1 MPFITY
7 PCPVDILVAGGK
19 FLPMYAL
26 NNKRLF
32 HVLSTLVINGFSH
45 EWGYYD
51 KLAASKQVFCL
62 HFAKEGGQ
70 TLWKASLRK

>member
-51 KLAASKQVFCL
+51 KLAASK
-62 HFAKEGGQ
+62 
-70 TLWKASLRK
+70 